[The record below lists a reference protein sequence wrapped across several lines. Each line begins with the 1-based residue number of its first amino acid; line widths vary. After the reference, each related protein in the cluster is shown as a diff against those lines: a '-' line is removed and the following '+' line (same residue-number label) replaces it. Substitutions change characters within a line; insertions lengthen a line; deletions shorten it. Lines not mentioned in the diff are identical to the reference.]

1 MSKIKYFSENLDV
14 QNKTIILRLDLNVPL
29 NEKKIQDETRILINL
44 PLLKNLIKKKAKIV
58 IVSHLG
64 RPKGMRNRALSLIP
78 IYKFHKQYNSKI
90 LSIFQSLTV
99 PMTLKKMTNNKFDII
114 KTNQLLGSWVA
125 IIYKIIIRKPLIVRT
140 GYDLYL
146 FSRKDGKNLIKQGLF
161 YFLTLTALN
170 FSTIYTVTSKSDF
183 EYIEKNYFFR
193 KDKLLIRRNW
203 VDIIETNSLQIY
215 DANKVLAVGR
225 LEPQKDF
232 STLIKIF
239 NGSNIELDIIG
250 EGSLKN
256 ELKSIA
262 KKNIQ
267 ILERISNNELIELY
281 SKYKIFISFSNY
293 EGNPKTTLEAMGSG
307 CLVVVTDIPNNS
319 EIVEHGVTGILIENK
334 DSSVLNILESFFE
347 DKSEFDRITTNAKNY
362 IIKKHSLEGYL
373 NAELEDYRALSN
385 FY

>member
-1 MSKIKYFSENLDV
+1 MNIIIFLTYGVSLKNWDESGLLSRELKLYKKLQEKYNFRFTFVTYGDES
-14 QNKTIILRLDLNVPL
+14 DLNYK
-29 NEKKIQDETRILINL
+29 ELIANME
-44 PLLKNLIKKKAKIV
+44 V
-58 IVSHLG
+58 
-64 RPKGMRNRALSLIP
+64 IP